1 MPETYLLN
9 ICLIFLF
16 KNIYLI
22 FFFKFINLFYF
33 NQIILRE
40 LS

>member
-9 ICLIFLF
+9 ICLILLF